1 MEEHHRHQQQQ
12 QQQSQQQSHHPYQAG
27 LVYGQPPQG
36 SHDDQARYQ
45 GYQQS
50 FQGLPGMMPPQS
62 PTGSSPTSSHSR
74 LTHEQEQ
81 PQHHAGTFQPELG
94 QPAQMVG
101 GEGPMGHAPAA
112 APADEEPLYV
122 NAKQYHRI
130 LKRRAARAKL
140 EELNRMAKIRKP
152 YLHESRHKHAMRRP
166 RGPGGRFLTS
176 QEIAEMDRLQA
187 EFEAQGGT
195 GPLGGDM
202 HLAHHQHTPQQQQAF
217 IQQQIQIQRQQQQQ
231 QQNPPQQQ
239 NPQQQQPPHQQQQQP
254 PHQQQQQQQHHG
266 QNPQD
271 GGQMAMPLQHHMMPH
286 PSAQLDPQQQQ
297 QYQMHASVLQQHHEL
312 QQHHQHHQQPQQHF
326 HPQDPSRY
334 QPDAYSS
341 HPQHNLYAGG
351 PAGLYD
357 PNGSVTGGAGGPTNG
372 ILKIE
377 AQDDPTFS
385 NGLLHGSHSS
395 NQQHIPMSTNPN
407 GNGNVSGRG
416 PNQHPGDLNAGNGGG
431 DDGSDGSNGQTSP
444 SNDNNNHTS

>member
-1 MEEHHRHQQQQ
+1 MEDHHRHQQQQ
-12 QQQSQQQSHHPYQAG
+12 QPHHPYQAG

-74 LTHEQEQ
+74 LTHDQDQ
-81 PQHHAGTFQPELG
+81 PQHHAGAFQPELG

-101 GEGPMGHAPAA
+101 GGSEGSVGHAPAA

-187 EFEAQGGT
+187 EFEAQGGV

-217 IQQQIQIQRQQQQQ
+217 IQQQIQIQRQQAQ
-231 QQNPPQQQ
+231 QQQ
-239 NPQQQQPPHQQQQQP
+239 NPQQQQQQQQQQP
-254 PHQQQQQQQHHG
+254 PAHHPQQQQHQQHQG
-266 QNPQD
+266 QNSQD

-286 PSAQLDPQQQQ
+286 PAGQLDPQQQ

-312 QQHHQHHQQPQQHF
+312 QQQHQHQQHHQQQQHF

-357 PNGSVTGGAGGPTNG
+357 PNGSVVTGGPGGPANG

-385 NGLLHGSHSS
+385 NGLLHGGTHNS
-395 NQQHIPMSTNPN
+395 NQQQQHIPMSTNPN
-407 GNGNVSGRG
+407 GNSGNVNVNANGRG
-416 PNQHPGDLNAGNGGG
+416 GSTGG
-431 DDGSDGSNGQTSP
+431 DDVSDGSNGQTSP
-444 SNDNNNHTS
+444 TNENGNHTS

>member
-1 MEEHHRHQQQQ
+1 MEDHHRHQQQQ
-12 QQQSQQQSHHPYQAG
+12 QQPSHHSYQAN
-27 LVYGQPPQG
+27 LVYGQPPQGG

-45 GYQQS
+45 GYQQSS

-74 LTHEQEQ
+74 LAHDQDQ
-81 PQHHAGTFQPELG
+81 QQQHQAGAFQPDLG

-101 GEGPMGHAPAA
+101 GEGSMGQAPAP
-112 APADEEPLYV
+112 PADEEPLYV

-187 EFEAQGGT
+187 EFEAQGGV

-217 IQQQIQIQRQQQQQ
+217 IQQQIAVQRQQAQ
-231 QQNPPQQQ
+231 QQNPPQAQA
-239 NPQQQQPPHQQQQQP
+239 QQPQQQQQP
-254 PHQQQQQQQHHG
+254 SHHQQQQHQQHHG
-266 QNPQD
+266 QGPQD
-271 GGQMAMPLQHHMMPH
+271 GQIAMPLQHQMTSHQPG
-286 PSAQLDPQQQQ
+286 QLDPQQ
-297 QYQMHASVLQQHHEL
+297 QYQMHASVLQQHHEF
-312 QQHHQHHQQPQQHF
+312 QQHHQQQHHQQQHF
-326 HPQDPSRY
+326 HPQDPQRY

-341 HPQHNLYAGG
+341 HPQHSIYTGG
-351 PAGLYD
+351 PGLYD
-357 PNGSVTGGAGGPTNG
+357 PTGAVTGTGPTNG

-377 AQDDPTFS
+377 AQDDTTFA
-385 NGLLHGSHSS
+385 NNLLHNNS
-395 NQQHIPMSTNPN
+395 NIQHMPMSTNPN
-407 GNGNVSGRG
+407 GNSNIGGRG
-416 PNQHPGDLNAGNGGG
+416 GASHTSDLNAVSVGGGNGKH
-431 DDGSDGSNGQTSP
+431 DGSDGSQGQTSP
-444 SNDNNNHTS
+444 SNDNHTS